1 MPASVHWSLA
11 RAIQGAVPT
20 RQTSSSGRSKSPRI
34 QVVLP
39 EDLCARLADLAD
51 AESRTVS
58 NMAKVLIQQGVE
70 RLERQRAGQAEP
82 LPSPQAIG
90 PAASTLPATTTTTTT
105 TTTTSTPAPTPTP
118 ATATAAASDAASDA
132 ARTDALRQ
140 ALEQQEVARPQ
151 RRGPRRLRLQ
161 RPIV

>member
-1 MPASVHWSLA
+1 MPASVHWRLA

-20 RQTSSSGRSKSPRI
+20 RQTSSSGRAKSPRI

-70 RLERQRAGQAEP
+70 RLERQRAGQAES
-82 LPSPQAIG
+82 LPSPQAVS
-90 PAASTLPATTTTTTT
+90 PTATT
-105 TTTTSTPAPTPTP
+105 PASG
-118 ATATAAASDAASDA
+118 AAADA

-151 RRGPRRLRLQ
+151 RRGPRRVRLQ

>member
-105 TTTTSTPAPTPTP
+105 TTSTPVPTPTP
-118 ATATAAASDAASDA
+118 TPATAAASDAASDA

>member
-1 MPASVHWSLA
+1 
-11 RAIQGAVPT
+11 
-20 RQTSSSGRSKSPRI
+20 
-34 QVVLP
+34 VLP

-105 TTTTSTPAPTPTP
+105 TTSTPVPTPTP
-118 ATATAAASDAASDA
+118 TPATAAASDAASDA